1 MSTLI
6 KNCVV
11 GCLKAAT
18 VPALAAPLV
27 YALTFGSS
35 FEIFDFFFSIPVG
48 AWVGLQVLAFVGFPV
63 LVLLSYLRLNSVWLV
78 ALIGCGIGVY
88 LGISTPSPIWTV
100 VVSYGLVGA
109 VTGGFA
115 SHYASPNISL
125 NQDAP
130 PTGGAPV
137 S

>member
-1 MSTLI
+1 MSALI

-27 YALTFGSS
+27 YVLTFGSS
-35 FEIFDFFFSIPVG
+35 FEIFDFFFSIFVG

-63 LVLLSYLRLNSVWLV
+63 LVLLSHLHFNSIWLV

-88 LGISTPSPIWTV
+88 LGISAPSPLWSV
-100 VVSYGLVGA
+100 VVSYGLIGA
-109 VTGGFA
+109 VTGGCA
-115 SHYASPNISL
+115 SHYASPNT
-125 NQDAP
+125 P
-130 PTGGAPV
+130 PNGGAPV